1 MKKLLIAIAALS
13 MAVSANAE
21 FKWCWWVNGPQ
32 ANDTM
37 RGCQLGIA
45 SECKEITG
53 AQIGLLWNRCGR
65 VQNGATVAIGYTN
78 VGTLQNGVQGGLS
91 LVNIAREGSA
101 LQLGLLNFNPKGF
114 LPFFPFFNF
123 SPALFGGGRK

>member
-1 MKKLLIAIAALS
+1 MKKLMIAVAVVA
-13 MAVSANAE
+13 MAVSAKAE

-32 ANDTM
+32 ATTNIK
-37 RGCQLGIA
+37 GCQLGIA
-45 SECKEITG
+45 DECAEITG
-53 AQIGLLWNRCGR
+53 AQVGLVWNRAAR

-78 VGTLQNGVQGGLS
+78 VGSLQNGCQCGV
-91 LVNIAREGSA
+91 VNIAREGSA

-123 SPALFGGGRK
+123 STQLFGGGRK